1 MWDLNCTT
9 SVIKAPSTGVFRPKF
24 YKNEKVWRHE
34 KQILLVL
41 RLFKVLRMSSDK
53 RYFHMSQTC
62 KNDPRPPSRSKGC
75 RLVIFWYFDKRNLP
89 LHIYVCR
96 KLSQRLK
103 IFCPTSLL
111 GPPPDSTSSF
121 LAFPHYAKND
131 EMLRTKNDEVW
142 RNLLMKWHNLAEC
155 QRNLT
160 KYGDAPAESGRI
172 WRKIAKF
179 WRNLA
184 EKSEIW
190 RNLAKFSEIF

>member
-9 SVIKAPSTGVFRPKF
+9 SVIQAPSTGVFRPKF

-62 KNDPRPPSRSKGC
+62 KNDPRPPSRSKGY

-103 IFCPTSLL
+103 IFCPRGWVASL
-111 GPPPDSTSSF
+111 PDMKSNLYVSEWLFLTVTQIWSIKVSIAYFSTK
-121 LAFPHYAKND
+121 HRMR
-131 EMLRTKNDEVW
+131 EW
-142 RNLLMKWHNLAEC
+142 
-155 QRNLT
+155 
-160 KYGDAPAESGRI
+160 
-172 WRKIAKF
+172 
-179 WRNLA
+179 
-184 EKSEIW
+184 
-190 RNLAKFSEIF
+190 